1 MLISIT
7 LLVSGIQMGLYFGF
21 LSIILLV
28 YLYFYLKNE
37 IEEIKGTIQSAK
49 EKRFERKYSYTGN
62 NEISLVGKLLNELI
76 EDYEKTLEKRR
87 MREKEFLTILDAIPS
102 PIFIVNH
109 EGIVNVSNKASSKI
123 FRDIKIK
130 KDIHYYEIIYIEEL
144 NSIIRNVLE
153 SAEVPIKS
161 FSQDKTIYEV
171 SVFKFVSRDEKFYLF
186 YLSDITEN
194 EKLKELQ
201 KNFITSITHEI
212 RSPLSVILGSTE
224 ILSRER
230 LSRNERINLME
241 LLKNNTERINSL
253 VTKIA
258 ELYALEQYSKSMEE
272 VVDLKEV
279 CEVVYSKYHDMANSK
294 NLNFICKASSVFVKG
309 ERFLLEELLSNL
321 VENAIKYTKEG
332 TVQVSITQ
340 KEKAVIIVSDTGEGI
355 HEDSIKRVFEP
366 FEKGRLSQS
375 HVSYGLGLGL
385 SIVKRITELHNGEIR
400 IKSVPYQGTE
410 VEVQLPIVKNN

>member
-1 MLISIT
+1 
-7 LLVSGIQMGLYFGF
+7 MGLYFGF

-37 IEEIKGTIQSAK
+37 IEEIKGAIKSAK
-49 EKRFERKYSYTGN
+49 EKRFDKKYSHAEK
-62 NEISLVGKLLNELI
+62 NELALVGKLLNELI

-87 MREKEFLTILDAIPS
+87 MREKEFLTMLDAIPS

-123 FRDIKIK
+123 FRNIKME
-130 KDIHYYEIIYIEEL
+130 KDIHYYEIIYIDEL
-144 NSIIRNVLE
+144 NTIIRNALE
-153 SAEVPIKS
+153 GTEVPIKN
-161 FSQDKTIYEV
+161 FSLDKTIYEV

-230 LSRNERINLME
+230 LSKDERINLMK

-258 ELYALEQYSKSMEE
+258 ELNALEQYSKSLEE
-272 VVDLKEV
+272 IVDLKEV
-279 CEVVYSKYHDMANSK
+279 CEAVYSKYRDMADSK
-294 NLNFICKASSVFVKG
+294 NLNFVCEASSVFIIG

-332 TVQVSITQ
+332 SVKVSIMQ
-340 KEKAVIIVSDTGEGI
+340 EEKARIIVKDTGEGI
-355 HEDSIKRVFEP
+355 HEDYIKRVFEP
-366 FEKGRLSQS
+366 FEKGRLSRS

-385 SIVKRITELHNGEIR
+385 SIVKRITELHNGEVHIR
-400 IKSVPYQGTE
+400 SIPYQGTE
-410 VEVQLPIVKNN
+410 VEVQFPIVKNN